1 MSLLFRYLFFRHA
14 RLLLLTLALGGGMF
28 MLTDMVDRL
37 DVLLDAGASPML
49 MLLYY
54 AARCPASLPRF
65 CLQYSCWLP
74 SFCSASWRITGRARP
89 FRPEEFLPAR

>member
-49 MLLYY
+49 MLLY
-54 AARCPASLPRF
+54 
-65 CLQYSCWLP
+65 
-74 SFCSASWRITGRARP
+74 
-89 FRPEEFLPAR
+89 